1 MLWVALLLCEIILE
15 VFGLY
20 DSALGMV
27 FIKNNFD
34 MKIIIV
40 LVLYYNL
47 IINMIDCGL
56 KFIVAVWL
64 LIGPKGQ
71 LILKCPFGVIVS
83 TKIPMKF
90 VLRIS
95 ALASKKRLNQKRMKA
110 LYFIF

>member
-1 MLWVALLLCEIILE
+1 MLWVVLLLCEIILE

-56 KFIVAVWL
+56 KVIIAVSDCL
-64 LIGPKGQ
+64 KLQIGFLG
-71 LILKCPFGVIVS
+71 
-83 TKIPMKF
+83 
-90 VLRIS
+90 
-95 ALASKKRLNQKRMKA
+95 N
-110 LYFIF
+110 

>member
-83 TKIPMKF
+83 TKNQRIFFKDFCPSLLKEVESKKSPMK
-90 VLRIS
+90 
-95 ALASKKRLNQKRMKA
+95 
-110 LYFIF
+110 